1 MSNLNR
7 YQNPEVFE
15 KLAMAYAAGT
25 LHGRARLRFEALK
38 EQHFYLE
45 ATTNA
50 YESKF
55 GNLAELLPSEKP
67 SDKVWKNIEASIQS
81 ANTVT
86 DEPKSAW
93 YNWFSRGYAFALV
106 ALLVTTFM
114 VVNPLSTSPDAIAY
128 AAVLEDTDNTPIAI
142 TRITHDDLS
151 VSVDM
156 IKDIPVEDGK
166 VLKLWCYP
174 KDGGKPQMMGE
185 ISKTGKT
192 VIKINARQWN
202 HMGEIGTLE
211 ISPEPSSRNNGT
223 NNKNDVMLRGQLNPI
238 SEK

>member
-1 MSNLNR
+1 
-7 YQNPEVFE
+7 
-15 KLAMAYAAGT
+15 
-25 LHGRARLRFEALK
+25 
-38 EQHFYLE
+38 
-45 ATTNA
+45 
-50 YESKF
+50 
-55 GNLAELLPSEKP
+55 
-67 SDKVWKNIEASIQS
+67 
-81 ANTVT
+81 
-86 DEPKSAW
+86 
-93 YNWFSRGYAFALV
+93 
-106 ALLVTTFM
+106 
-114 VVNPLSTSPDAIAY
+114 
-128 AAVLEDTDNTPIAI
+128 
-142 TRITHDDLS
+142 
-151 VSVDM
+151 M